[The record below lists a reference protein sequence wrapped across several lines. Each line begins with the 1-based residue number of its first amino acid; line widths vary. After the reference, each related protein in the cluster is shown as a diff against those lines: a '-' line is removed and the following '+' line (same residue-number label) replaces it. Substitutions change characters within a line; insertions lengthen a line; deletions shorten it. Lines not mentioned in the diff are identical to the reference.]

1 MGSLGNGRKNS
12 RAAFFVKTGK
22 EKLSMQNKIAIIN
35 IVYENSVSIKIN
47 ELEGINVK
55 IYYLGRQQ

>member
-12 RAAFFVKTGK
+12 RAAFFVKTGE
-22 EKLSMQNKIAIIN
+22 EKLSMQNKIAIETISAITN
-35 IVYENSVSIKIN
+35 KIN

>member
-1 MGSLGNGRKNS
+1 
-12 RAAFFVKTGK
+12 
-22 EKLSMQNKIAIIN
+22 MQNKIAIIN